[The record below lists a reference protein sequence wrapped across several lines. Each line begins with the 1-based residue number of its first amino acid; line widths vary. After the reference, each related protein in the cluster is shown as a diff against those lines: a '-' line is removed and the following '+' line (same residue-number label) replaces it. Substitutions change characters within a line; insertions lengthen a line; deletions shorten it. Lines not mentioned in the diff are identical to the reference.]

1 MCYRNQ
7 QCLGRQS
14 KRLKLLKPLLSISNV
29 NAGYDG
35 KVVLNDIS
43 LDVEHDDFIGII
55 GPNGGGKTTL
65 LRVILGLLEPYSGK
79 IDFAAG
85 GLKINEIGYLPQ
97 VAQGDTL
104 FPVTVED
111 VVLSG
116 LMINKNIFGHM
127 SRADRV
133 RAGKVVEELGLA
145 PVAGKALNELS
156 GGQLQRVYLARAI
169 IGSPR
174 LLLLDEPATF
184 VDPSFEADF
193 YEKLRVL
200 NEKMAIMMV
209 SHDVGTISSYVKS
222 FACVN
227 GTIHYHAHDKITE
240 EDLRAYGCPIQLV
253 THGDVPHVVLKKHQ

>member
-1 MCYRNQ
+1 MAH
-7 QCLGRQS
+7 LFTIQS
-14 KRLKLLKPLLSISNV
+14 L

-35 KVVLNDIS
+35 KVVLNDVS
-43 LDVEHDDFIGII
+43 LEVESDDFIGII

-65 LRVILGLLEPYSGK
+65 LRVILGLIKPYSGK
-79 IDFAAG
+79 VNYSDG
-85 GLKINEIGYLPQ
+85 NLKINEIGYLPQ

-116 LMINKNIFGHM
+116 LMINKSLFGRM
-127 SRADRV
+127 SSDDRKRASAV
-133 RAGKVVEELGLA
+133 IEELGLSRLTGA
-145 PVAGKALNELS
+145 ALNELS

-174 LLLLDEPATF
+174 LLLLDEPATY

-193 YEKLRVL
+193 YEKLRIL
-200 NEKMAIMMV
+200 NDKMAIMMV
-209 SHDVGTISSYVKS
+209 SHDVGTISAYVKS

-227 GTIHYHAHDKITE
+227 GTIHYHPHDKITE
-240 EDLRAYGCPIQLV
+240 EDLRSYGCPIQLV
-253 THGDVPHVVLKKHQ
+253 THGDVPHVVLKKH

>member
-1 MCYRNQ
+1 
-7 QCLGRQS
+7 LEHLFAIES
-14 KRLKLLKPLLSISNV
+14 VS
-29 NAGYDG
+29 AGYDG

-43 LDVEHDDFIGII
+43 FVVEPDDFIGII

-65 LRVILGLLEPYSGK
+65 LRVILGLLRPYSGRL
-79 IDFAAG
+79 DFSN
-85 GLKINEIGYLPQ
+85 LKKNEIGYLPQ

-116 LMINKNIFGHM
+116 LMIDKRLTGRM
-127 SRADRV
+127 TRDDRRRAARV
-133 RAGKVVEELGLA
+133 MEELGLV
-145 PVAGKALNELS
+145 PFAGSALNELS

-174 LLLLDEPATF
+174 LLLLDEPATY

-193 YEKLRVL
+193 YEKLRIL
-200 NEKMAIMMV
+200 NNKMAIMMV
-209 SHDVGTISSYVKS
+209 SHDVGTISAYVKS

-227 GTIHYHAHDKITE
+227 GSVHYHPHGKITE

-253 THGDVPHVVLKKHQ
+253 THGNIPHVVLQKH